1 MDKLLP
7 PNHGQRITPLL
18 VPRLLS
24 PGLFKPETAF
34 ILKHFSFEFDLLLKL
49 FKIYFTRMCLDL
61 MYTDVEREK
70 KSASNG
76 KGRGYA
82 PPPMIKVSGTTGLL
96 FHYYRTTG
104 LVLPDIL

>member
-1 MDKLLP
+1 MFLGLLGGKIGGFFSEFTKIFLLQESSIAVDKLLP

-49 FKIYFTRMCLDL
+49 FKIYFTRMYLEIE
-61 MYTDVEREK
+61 MT
-70 KSASNG
+70 
-76 KGRGYA
+76 
-82 PPPMIKVSGTTGLL
+82 
-96 FHYYRTTG
+96 
-104 LVLPDIL
+104 